1 MITVHYLTWDNWFSY
16 GDKNNIK
23 LSENKLTQISG
34 INGSGK
40 SSIPII
46 LEELLYSK
54 NHKPFKKSQLIN
66 RHLNNPTLI
75 AEVFFTKDDDEY
87 LVKLKRKST
96 ISLSLIKNGEDISS
110 HTSTGT
116 YATLQNILGIDFNTF
131 CQLIY
136 QSSKNNLQ
144 FLTDTDTNRKKFLIN
159 LFGLNK
165 YLNIHEKLKKI
176 TNEINNEIQQISG
189 KLSTTLSWIDKNEKE
204 DLNPIELKTIPVI
217 NKTAIDYLTDLKV
230 QLSAIAQTNK
240 RINDNNQYKAILSQ
254 LDTSIVN
261 ENIEVPDKTG
271 LLEQKKKVET
281 NKITQNSLLNI
292 HLKNIKEIES
302 LPDTCPKCK
311 QPITEDIKN
320 TLIENDIKE
329 VKEIN
334 INMHE
339 IEQALLIL
347 ENSLKTTYELEKRYR
362 EKEKVSDE
370 LTKLLNLIDNELPS
384 EVQNKE
390 ELQKDIDNVAEDI
403 SIIENERNKNI
414 EFNNS
419 ASAHN
424 SRVEVVK
431 QQLVEYKEQLEIIQD
446 QLKEKEFIYN
456 SLNIIKKAFG
466 TNGLLNYKI
475 EFLTKDLE
483 TEINSYLTELSKG
496 RFQLIFA
503 LNGEKL
509 NIDIMDDGKT
519 ISIEELS
526 TGELARVNTATLL
539 AIRKLMASISN
550 TKLNILFL
558 DEITGVLDDE
568 GKEKLVE
575 ILLEEEDLNTFLVSH
590 EYSHPLIPKIT
601 IVKENKISRIENG

>member
-16 GDKNNIK
+16 GAENNIK

-66 RHLNNPTLI
+66 RYLNNPTLI

-261 ENIEVPDKTG
+261 ENIEVPDKTV
-271 LLEQKKKVET
+271 LLEQKKKIET

-339 IEQALLIL
+339 IEQALLML
-347 ENSLKTTYELEKRYR
+347 ENSLKTIYELEKRYR

-431 QQLVEYKEQLEIIQD
+431 QQLVEYKEQLELIQD

-575 ILLEEEDLNTFLVSH
+575 ILLEEKDLNTFLVSH
-590 EYSHPLIPKIT
+590 EYEHPLIPKIT